1 MKTTKTLSIAGDYKK
16 LEEKLL
22 ELTKDNFSWSIEYE
36 DEETEDM
43 ETLILCDFV
52 YLEDSFG
59 EGGLLQAKVS
69 FDSYLDEQ
77 YEKNAMVYVDFFA
90 FDSLKEEGLIEIETE
105 DNQIFLAFYT
115 LFTEMKLL

>member
-52 YLEDSFG
+52 YREDSFG
-59 EGGLLQAKVS
+59 EGGLLQVKAS
-69 FDSYLDEQ
+69 FDSHLDEQ
-77 YEKNAMVYVDFFA
+77 YEKNAMVYIDFFA

>member
-36 DEETEDM
+36 DEETNDM
-43 ETLILCDFV
+43 VTLMLCDFV
-52 YLEDSFG
+52 YREDPDS
-59 EGGLLQAKVS
+59 EGGLLQAKAS
-69 FDSYLDEQ
+69 FDSHLDEQ
-77 YEKNAMVYVDFFA
+77 YEKDAMVYIDFFA
-90 FDSLKEEGLIEIETE
+90 FDSLKEEGVIDIETE
-105 DNQIFLAFYT
+105 DSQIFLAFYT

>member
-1 MKTTKTLSIAGDYKK
+1 
-16 LEEKLL
+16 
-22 ELTKDNFSWSIEYE
+22 
-36 DEETEDM
+36 M

-52 YLEDSFG
+52 YREDSFG
-59 EGGLLQAKVS
+59 EGGLLQAKAS
-69 FDSYLDEQ
+69 FDSHLDEQ
-77 YEKNAMVYVDFFA
+77 YEKNAMVYIDFFA

>member
-36 DEETEDM
+36 DEEAEDM

-52 YLEDSFG
+52 YREDSFG
-59 EGGLLQAKVS
+59 EGGLLQAKAS
-69 FDSYLDEQ
+69 FNSHLDEQ
-77 YEKNAMVYVDFFA
+77 YEKNTMVYIDFFA

>member
-1 MKTTKTLSIAGDYKK
+1 MKTTKNLSISGDYEK

-36 DEETEDM
+36 DEETNDM
-43 ETLILCDFV
+43 VTLMLCDFV
-52 YLEDSFG
+52 YHEDPDN
-59 EGGLLQAKVS
+59 EGGLLQVKAN
-69 FDSYLDEQ
+69 FGYHLDKNN
-77 YEKNAMVYVDFFA
+77 EKDTTIHIDFFA
-90 FDSLKEEGLIEIETE
+90 FDSLKEEGVIEIETE

>member
-22 ELTKDNFSWSIEYE
+22 ELTKDNFTWSIEYE
-36 DEETEDM
+36 DEETNDM
-43 ETLILCDFV
+43 VTLILCDFV
-52 YLEDSFG
+52 YREDPFG
-59 EGGLLQAKVS
+59 EGGLLQVKAS
-69 FDSYLDEQ
+69 FDSHLDEQ
-77 YEKNAMVYVDFFA
+77 YEKDVMVYIDFFA
-90 FDSLKEEGLIEIETE
+90 FDSLKEEGVIDIETE

>member
-52 YLEDSFG
+52 YREDSFG
-59 EGGLLQAKVS
+59 EGGLLQAKAS
-69 FDSYLDEQ
+69 FDSHLDEQ
-77 YEKNAMVYVDFFA
+77 YEKNAMVYIDFFA

-105 DNQIFLAFYT
+105 NNQIFLAFYT

>member
-36 DEETEDM
+36 DEETNDM
-43 ETLILCDFV
+43 VTLMLCDFV
-52 YLEDSFG
+52 YHEDPDN
-59 EGGLLQAKVS
+59 EGGLLQVKAN

-77 YEKNAMVYVDFFA
+77 YEKDAMVYIDFFA
-90 FDSLKEEGLIEIETE
+90 FDSLKEEGVIDIETE
-105 DNQIFLAFYT
+105 DSQIFLAFYT

>member
-36 DEETEDM
+36 NEETEDM

-52 YLEDSFG
+52 YREDPFG
-59 EGGLLQAKVS
+59 GGGLLQVKAN
-69 FDSYLDEQ
+69 FGYHLDKNN
-77 YEKNAMVYVDFFA
+77 EKDTTIHIDFFA
-90 FDSLKEEGLIEIETE
+90 FDSLKEEGVIDIETE

>member
-43 ETLILCDFV
+43 KTLILCDFV
-52 YLEDSFG
+52 YREDSFG
-59 EGGLLQAKVS
+59 EGGLLQAKAS

-77 YEKNAMVYVDFFA
+77 YEKNAMVYIDFFA

>member
-36 DEETEDM
+36 DEETNDM
-43 ETLILCDFV
+43 VTLMLCDFV
-52 YLEDSFG
+52 YREDPDS
-59 EGGLLQAKVS
+59 EGGLLQVKAS
-69 FDSYLDEQ
+69 FDSHLDEQ
-77 YEKNAMVYVDFFA
+77 YEKDAMVYIDFFA
-90 FDSLKEEGLIEIETE
+90 FDSLKEEGVIDIETE
-105 DNQIFLAFYT
+105 DSQIFLAFYT

>member
-36 DEETEDM
+36 DEETNDM
-43 ETLILCDFV
+43 VTLMLCDFV
-52 YLEDSFG
+52 YREDPDN
-59 EGGLLQAKVS
+59 EGGLLQAKAS
-69 FDSYLDEQ
+69 FDSHLDEQ
-77 YEKNAMVYVDFFA
+77 YEKDAMVYIDFFA
-90 FDSLKEEGLIEIETE
+90 FDSLKEEGVIDIETE
-105 DNQIFLAFYT
+105 DSQIFLAFYT

>member
-36 DEETEDM
+36 NEETEDM

-52 YLEDSFG
+52 YREDSFG
-59 EGGLLQAKVS
+59 EGGLLQAKAS
-69 FDSYLDEQ
+69 FDSHLDEQ
-77 YEKNAMVYVDFFA
+77 YEKNAMVYIDFFA

>member
-52 YLEDSFG
+52 YREDSFG
-59 EGGLLQAKVS
+59 EGGLLQAKAS
-69 FDSYLDEQ
+69 FNSHLDEQ
-77 YEKNAMVYVDFFA
+77 YEKNAMVYIDFFA

>member
-22 ELTKDNFSWSIEYE
+22 ELTKDNFSWSVEYE
-36 DEETEDM
+36 NEETEDM

-52 YLEDSFG
+52 YREDPFG
-59 EGGLLQAKVS
+59 EGGLLQAKAS
-69 FDSYLDEQ
+69 FDSHLDKNN
-77 YEKNAMVYVDFFA
+77 EKDTTIHIDFFA
-90 FDSLKEEGLIEIETE
+90 FDSLKEEGVIDIETE
-105 DNQIFLAFYT
+105 DSQIFLAFYT

>member
-1 MKTTKTLSIAGDYKK
+1 MKTTKILSIAGDYKK

-36 DEETEDM
+36 NEETEDM

-52 YLEDSFG
+52 YREDPFG

-69 FDSYLDEQ
+69 FDSHLDEQ
-77 YEKNAMVYVDFFA
+77 YEKDAMVYIDFFA
-90 FDSLKEEGLIEIETE
+90 FDSLKEEGVIDIETE
-105 DNQIFLAFYT
+105 DSQIFLAFYT

>member
-36 DEETEDM
+36 NEETEDM

-52 YLEDSFG
+52 YREDPFG
-59 EGGLLQAKVS
+59 EGGLLQVKAS
-69 FDSYLDEQ
+69 FDSHLDEQ
-77 YEKNAMVYVDFFA
+77 YEKNEMVYIDFFA

-105 DNQIFLAFYT
+105 DSQIFLALYT